1 MDDIIIKKEYG
12 KRSTL
17 KVLSDYKP
25 TKVYVE
31 EADNQ
36 VKKDPKISK
45 TCIHLV
51 SLNCENKL
59 LDSQNYHVLLPEMLI

>member
-17 KVLSDYKP
+17 EVLSDYKP
-25 TKVYVE
+25 TEIYVE
-31 EADNQ
+31 EVDNQ
-36 VKKDPKISK
+36 VKKNPKISK
-45 TCIHLV
+45 TCINLG

-59 LDSQNYHVLLPEMLI
+59 LHSQNYHVLLP